1 MDCIPLQIET
11 SGLWSAVSGRYSER
25 GLRRAY
31 SVAIKIIMCLCFCSY
46 LQKSK
51 EFEFTPNTEIPNPMS
66 CFFLT
71 RSKLAERK
79 PSIIDIA
86 ASVAPNSI
94 CMFRS
99 PRTSPSHSPPSKRRS
114 ETVPADLL
122 SSNLDKPPMRRV
134 SSIDSVSINEKLESL
149 KRQEEGK
156 SKKRR
161 TTLATLCPMFKPSH
175 FKQSESI
182 DENDNEQE
190 EEDDHDDEN
199 GKGQMNGG
207 ASLIGLDEES
217 LTELVQ
223 LTQKMDSTL

>member
-11 SGLWSAVSGRYSER
+11 FGLWTAVSGLYGER
-25 GLRRAY
+25 GLEGVF
-31 SVAIKIIMCLCFCSY
+31 SVAMKIILCLCFCSY
-46 LQKSK
+46 LQKCK
-51 EFEFTPNTEIPNPMS
+51 EFEFTPNTEIPNPMT

-71 RSKLAERK
+71 RNKFAERK

-86 ASVAPNSI
+86 ASVAPNNI

-114 ETVPADLL
+114 ETVPADLRSL
-122 SSNLDKPPMRRV
+122 NSDIPPMRRV

-149 KRQEEGK
+149 KQQEEGK

-161 TTLATLCPMFKPSH
+161 TTLPSLCPMFKPSR
-175 FKQSESI
+175 FKQAESI
-182 DENDNEQE
+182 DENDNEE
-190 EEDDHDDEN
+190 EEDDDDEN
-199 GKGQMNGG
+199 GKGEINGE

-223 LTQKMDSTL
+223 LTQKIDSTL